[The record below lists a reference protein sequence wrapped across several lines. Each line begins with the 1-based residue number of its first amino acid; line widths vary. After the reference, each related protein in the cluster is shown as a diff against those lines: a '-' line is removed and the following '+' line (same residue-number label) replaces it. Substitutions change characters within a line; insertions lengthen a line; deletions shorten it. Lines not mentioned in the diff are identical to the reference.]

1 MAQAAL
7 ERLGRTDR
15 VAEVL
20 TVEQMVPQVGQGA
33 LAVECRHDDDRT
45 RSRLATIESSLDR
58 RFVDLE
64 RAFLA
69 TLGGGCE
76 LPVGAH
82 ACLDDDGQLILHSF
96 LSGPTGRWRD
106 RRHGSATDHGWV
118 VGAAREAAAAAGL
131 A

>member
-1 MAQAAL
+1 MA
-7 ERLGRTDR
+7 EI
-15 VAEVL
+15 L

-33 LAVECRHDDDRT
+33 LAVECRESDNGVRD
-45 RSRLATIESSLDR
+45 RLAKVESAIDR
-58 RFVDLE
+58 CFVGLE

-82 ACLDDDGQLILHSF
+82 ATLDDDGQLVLYSF
-96 LSGPTGRWRD
+96 LAGPAGIWRD
-106 RRHGSATDHGWV
+106 RRHGPAGDHAWVMAT
-118 VGAAREAAAAAGL
+118 AREAAAAAGL